1 MGYQLEGRL
10 LEVCDCKVL
19 CPCWIGEDADNGTCD
34 ALVAW
39 HIDRGTI
46 EGLDVSGR
54 TFALLPHIPGNIM
67 QGNWKVA
74 VYVDDG
80 ATPEQQEAMLKV
92 WTGKLGGPVADL
104 AQLVGEVVAVERAP
118 ITFTVEEG
126 KGRVTIGDG
135 PAPVVDAELG
145 SYMGA
150 TGKPTT
156 LVDSVFST
164 IPGAPAYVSKAEYF
178 RRNTSRH
185 GLRDVDLTGH
195 NAVQGLFAFTA

>member
-46 EGLDVSGR
+46 DGVDVSGH
-54 TFALLPHIPGNIM
+54 TLALLPHIPGNIM

-104 AQLVGEVVAVERAP
+104 VQLVGEVVAVERAP

-135 PAPVVDAELG
+135 PAPVVDAEMG
-145 SYMGA
+145 SYIGA

-178 RRNTSRH
+178 R
-185 GLRDVDLTGH
+185 
-195 NAVQGLFAFTA
+195 

>member
-46 EGLDVSGR
+46 EGVDVSGH
-54 TFALLPHIPGNIM
+54 TLALLPHIPGNIL
-67 QGNWKVA
+67 QGNWRVA

-104 AQLVGEVVAVERAP
+104 VQLVGEVVAVERAP

-135 PAPVVDAELG
+135 PAPVVDAEMG
-145 SYMGA
+145 SYIGA

-195 NAVQGLFAFTA
+195 NAVQGYFAFTA

>member
-19 CPCWIGEDADNGTCD
+19 CPCRIGEDADNGTCD

-46 EGLDVSGR
+46 DGVDVSGH
-54 TFALLPHIPGNIM
+54 TLALLPHIPGNIM

-104 AQLVGEVVAVERAP
+104 VQLVGEVVAVERAP

-135 PAPVVDAELG
+135 PAPVVDAEMG
-145 SYMGA
+145 SYIGA

-195 NAVQGLFAFTA
+195 NAVQGYFAFTA

>member
-10 LEVCDCKVL
+10 LEVCNCKVL

-80 ATPEQQEAMLKV
+80 ATPEQQEAMLRV
-92 WTGKLGGPVADL
+92 WTGQLGGPVADL